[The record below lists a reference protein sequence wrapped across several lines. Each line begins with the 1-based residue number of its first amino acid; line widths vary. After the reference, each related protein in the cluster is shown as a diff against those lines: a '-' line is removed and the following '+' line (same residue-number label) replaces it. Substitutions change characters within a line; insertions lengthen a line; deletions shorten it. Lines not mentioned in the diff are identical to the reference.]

1 MPLLRLKQRGL
12 AGNVHTSTV
21 TPQRLII
28 SCVNCVARIGSV
40 QRPLIIL
47 TRIEK
52 GRLQLSYYPHWYVF
66 LPREGDLYCQ
76 TIMRLSLVAS
86 LPACPHLFYDQHP
99 NPSRLSCHLLDA
111 KIEDSLLVTCIQ
123 HDATEHSLLQSS
135 SLWHSPRHI
144 MMCPL
149 WNSWPSSQPSH
160 CIKNLF
166 MLPSQ
171 HMQWHRQTQS
181 LRFLPLL
188 LPHWKRPIL
197 LHIHRV
203 IHGIVPQHCS
213 RLVVFSP
220 LSPPWNPPAAVH
232 CLSSEKSVG

>member
-1 MPLLRLKQRGL
+1 MGL
-12 AGNVHTSTV
+12 
-21 TPQRLII
+21 
-28 SCVNCVARIGSV
+28 
-40 QRPLIIL
+40 
-47 TRIEK
+47 
-52 GRLQLSYYPHWYVF
+52 
-66 LPREGDLYCQ
+66 
-76 TIMRLSLVAS
+76 
-86 LPACPHLFYDQHP
+86 
-99 NPSRLSCHLLDA
+99 NPSRLSCHPLDA
-111 KIEDSLLVTCIQ
+111 KIGDSLLVTCIQ

-135 SLWHSPRHI
+135 SLWHSPWHI

-213 RLVVFSP
+213 RLVVFFHS
-220 LSPPWNPPAAVH
+220 LHHGIHQQQCTVYQVKSQLGNLL
-232 CLSSEKSVG
+232 CLGKGCGGC